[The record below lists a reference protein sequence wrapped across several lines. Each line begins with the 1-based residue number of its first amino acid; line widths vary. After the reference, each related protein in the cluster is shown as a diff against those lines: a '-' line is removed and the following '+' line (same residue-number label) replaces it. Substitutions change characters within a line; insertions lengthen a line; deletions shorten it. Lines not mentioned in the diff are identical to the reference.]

1 MELTNEAIEFL
12 RAIFDAFDSDGVCQF
27 LFSDI
32 YSDDFFLCK
41 LQMVPCRILLEIG
54 QYFLFLQDGMLR
66 PRELEELFSTAPE
79 R

>member
-1 MELTNEAIEFL
+1 MRLIVMGYVNSYFQ
-12 RAIFDAFDSDGVCQF
+12 IFTQM
-27 LFSDI
+27 I
-32 YSDDFFLCK
+32 FFLCK

-66 PRELEELFSTAPE
+66 PREIEELFSTAPE